1 MVSIGM
7 EKIKLIFETG
17 LLQQIINIYIKMEQK
32 KETTFKESVDLM
44 YDRAV
49 KTLNLPIGL
58 AEQIRTCNAVYQVR
72 FGVKLKGEYK
82 IFVGWRA
89 VHSEHILPVK
99 GGIRF
104 AEIANQEEVEAL
116 AALMTYKC
124 AIVNVPF
131 GGSKGALKIN
141 PNEYDEEDLEK
152 ITRRF
157 AHELIKKDLVN
168 PNLNVPAP
176 DMGTGEREMAWISD
190 TFQNLYPNQIN
201 GMGCVT
207 GKPVHNGGIRGRTEA
222 TGRGVQFGIREF
234 FRHPEDLKLAQIEG
248 GLDSKKIIV
257 QGLGNVGWHAAKF
270 LSEED
275 GAKIIGIIERD
286 GAIYSEKGLD
296 VNDVLNYIKENGG
309 VKNFPNSS
317 FTESGQELLEK
328 ECDILIPAAIEGVIN
343 SSNAARIKAPLI
355 AEAANGPVTFE
366 ADSILRKKG
375 IVILPDA
382 FLNAGGVTVSYFE
395 WIKNLARIRFGR
407 LERRHEEMKGKL
419 IVETLETMLNTK
431 VPNDLKNKLIEGAD
445 ELDLV
450 RSGLDD
456 SMRDAYKNIR
466 ETYYSMNNV
475 DDFRTASYVVAIK
488 TIAKGYES
496 MNL

>member
-1 MVSIGM
+1 
-7 EKIKLIFETG
+7 
-17 LLQQIINIYIKMEQK
+17 MEQK

-49 KTLNLPIGL
+49 ETLNLPIGL

-141 PNEYDEEDLEK
+141 PNDYDEEDLEK

-234 FRHPEDLKLAQIEG
+234 FRHPEDLKLAQIDG

-317 FTESGQELLEK
+317 FTESGQEMLEK

-375 IVILPDA
+375 KVILPDA

-419 IVETLETMLNTK
+419 IVETLEAMLNTK

>member
-1 MVSIGM
+1 
-7 EKIKLIFETG
+7 
-17 LLQQIINIYIKMEQK
+17 MEQK

-49 KTLNLPIGL
+49 ETLNLPIGL

-141 PNEYDEEDLEK
+141 PNDYDEEDLEK

-234 FRHPEDLKLAQIEG
+234 FRHPEDLKLAQIDG

-286 GAIYSEKGLD
+286 GAIFSEKGLD

-317 FTESGQELLEK
+317 FTENGQEMLEK

-366 ADSILRKKG
+366 ADAILRKKG
-375 IVILPDA
+375 TVILPDA

-419 IVETLETMLNTK
+419 IVETLETMLKAK

>member
-1 MVSIGM
+1 
-7 EKIKLIFETG
+7 
-17 LLQQIINIYIKMEQK
+17 MEQK

-141 PNEYDEEDLEK
+141 PNDYDEEDLEK

-286 GAIYSEKGLD
+286 GAIYSEKGFD

-317 FTESGQELLEK
+317 FTESGQEMLEK

-375 IVILPDA
+375 KVILPDA

-419 IVETLETMLNTK
+419 IVETLETMLNAK

-475 DDFRTASYVVAIK
+475 NDFRTASYVVAIK

>member
-1 MVSIGM
+1 
-7 EKIKLIFETG
+7 
-17 LLQQIINIYIKMEQK
+17 MEQK

-49 KTLNLPIGL
+49 ETLNLPIGL

-141 PNEYDEEDLEK
+141 PNDYDEEDLEK

-234 FRHPEDLKLAQIEG
+234 FRHPEDLKLAQIDG

-317 FTESGQELLEK
+317 FTENGQEMLEK

-419 IVETLETMLNTK
+419 IVETLETMLKAK

-466 ETYYSMNNV
+466 ETFYSMNNV

>member
-1 MVSIGM
+1 
-7 EKIKLIFETG
+7 
-17 LLQQIINIYIKMEQK
+17 MEQK

-49 KTLNLPIGL
+49 ETLNLPIGL

-141 PNEYDEEDLEK
+141 PNDYDEEDLEK

-317 FTESGQELLEK
+317 FTENGQDMLEK

-375 IVILPDA
+375 KVILPDA

-419 IVETLETMLNTK
+419 IVETLETMLKAK

-456 SMRDAYKNIR
+456 SMRDAYINIR
-466 ETYYSMNNV
+466 ETFHSMNNV

>member
-1 MVSIGM
+1 
-7 EKIKLIFETG
+7 
-17 LLQQIINIYIKMEQK
+17 MEQK

-141 PNEYDEEDLEK
+141 PNDYDEEDLEK

-317 FTESGQELLEK
+317 FTESGQEMLEK

-366 ADSILRKKG
+366 ADFILRKKG
-375 IVILPDA
+375 TVILPDA

-419 IVETLETMLNTK
+419 IVETLETMLNAK

>member
-1 MVSIGM
+1 
-7 EKIKLIFETG
+7 
-17 LLQQIINIYIKMEQK
+17 MEQK

-49 KTLNLPIGL
+49 ETLNLPIGL

-141 PNEYDEEDLEK
+141 PNDYDEEDLEK

-286 GAIYSEKGLD
+286 GAIYSEKGLN

-317 FTESGQELLEK
+317 FTESGQEMLEK

-366 ADSILRKKG
+366 ADSILRNKG
-375 IVILPDA
+375 TMILPDA
-382 FLNAGGVTVSYFE
+382 FLNAGGDGVSDFE
-395 WIKNLARIRFGR
+395 WMKNLARIRFGR

-419 IVETLETMLNTK
+419 IVETLETMLKSK

>member
-1 MVSIGM
+1 
-7 EKIKLIFETG
+7 
-17 LLQQIINIYIKMEQK
+17 MEQK

-49 KTLNLPIGL
+49 ETLNLPIGL

-141 PNEYDEEDLEK
+141 PNDYDEEDLEK

-317 FTESGQELLEK
+317 FTESGQEMLEK

-419 IVETLETMLNTK
+419 IVETLETMLNAK

>member
-1 MVSIGM
+1 
-7 EKIKLIFETG
+7 
-17 LLQQIINIYIKMEQK
+17 MEQK

-141 PNEYDEEDLEK
+141 PNDYDEEDLEK

-343 SSNAARIKAPLI
+343 SNNAARIKAPLI

-375 IVILPDA
+375 IMILPDA

-419 IVETLETMLNTK
+419 IVETLETMLNAK

>member
-1 MVSIGM
+1 
-7 EKIKLIFETG
+7 
-17 LLQQIINIYIKMEQK
+17 MEQK

-317 FTESGQELLEK
+317 FTESGQEILEK

-419 IVETLETMLNTK
+419 IVETLETMLNAK

>member
-1 MVSIGM
+1 
-7 EKIKLIFETG
+7 
-17 LLQQIINIYIKMEQK
+17 MEQK

-49 KTLNLPIGL
+49 ETLNLPIGL

-141 PNEYDEEDLEK
+141 PNDYDEEDLEK

-234 FRHPEDLKLAQIEG
+234 FRHPEDLKLAQIDG

-270 LSEED
+270 LSKED

-317 FTESGQELLEK
+317 FTENGQDMLEK
-328 ECDILIPAAIEGVIN
+328 ECDILIPAAIEGVLN

-419 IVETLETMLNTK
+419 IVETLETMLKTK